1 MTGEPG
7 SADVRAR
14 YRTRAIEL
22 GALLAEAR
30 HIGRADEAGVT
41 AVVDGRGALLDLR
54 IVEGAV
60 RGPKPQLI
68 GPGVV
73 EAIARARAVAAEY
86 AAGLAG
92 RTESSTP
99 GPSAA
104 AKPPA
109 DEDADVFAG
118 LTDAEEW

>member
-1 MTGEPG
+1 MTGEPT

-30 HIGRADEAGVT
+30 HTGRADEAGVT

-54 IVEGAV
+54 IAQDAV
-60 RGPKPQLI
+60 QGPKPQLI

-73 EAIARARAVAAEY
+73 EAIARARAVAAGY
-86 AAGLAG
+86 AAGLIG
-92 RTESSTP
+92 RTEP
-99 GPSAA
+99 FAA
-104 AKPPA
+104 ATPPA
-109 DEDADVFAG
+109 DENADVFGG
-118 LTDAEEW
+118 LTNAEEW